1 MTFPRYKNIPNPSIC
16 GDFSFRKIITENQQL
31 ITNKLETELLNKLL
45 ALYSDEWLA
54 VYQYSIESDFVSDLN
69 NKNKIS
75 TKVKNQI
82 TKELDI
88 HTMEEFKHAKLL
100 VPEILKLDG
109 TIIDHIDKLSKNAN
123 ANFLVPVKNETNIL
137 HQAIQSEEGAIKAYN
152 ETINFI
158 KHFND
163 SKFNSLTEI
172 LKKILD
178 QEYEHK
184 SDLEKIIKDIKG
196 IKG

>member
-1 MTFPRYKNIPNPSIC
+1 MTFPSYKNIKN
-16 GDFSFRKIITENQQL
+16 DFNFRKIITENQQI
-31 ITNKLETELLNKLL
+31 ITNKLETELLKKLL

-54 VYQYSIESDFVSDLN
+54 VYQYSIESDFISNLN

-123 ANFLVPVKNETNIL
+123 ADFIVPIKNETTIL
-137 HQAIQSEEGAIKAYN
+137 HQAIQSEEGAIKAYT
-152 ETINFI
+152 ETIKFI
-158 KHFND
+158 TQFKDN
-163 SKFNSLTEI
+163 KFNTLTEL

-184 SDLEKIIKDIKG
+184 TDLEKIIKDIKG

>member
-1 MTFPRYKNIPNPSIC
+1 MTFPRYKNMPKCN
-16 GDFSFRKIITENQQL
+16 DFSFRKIITENQQI
-31 ITNKLETELLNKLL
+31 ITNKLETELLHKLL

-54 VYQYSIESDFVSDLN
+54 VYQYSIESDFISNLN

-123 ANFLVPVKNETNIL
+123 AKFLVPNKNETNIL
-137 HQAIQSEEGAIKAYN
+137 NQAIQSEEDAIKAYT

-158 KHFND
+158 KRFND
-163 SKFNSLTEI
+163 TKFKSLTEV

-184 SDLEKIIKDIKG
+184 SDLEKIIKDIKA
-196 IKG
+196 

>member
-1 MTFPRYKNIPNPSIC
+1 MTFPSYKNMPNLFNSN
-16 GDFSFRKIITENQQL
+16 DFSFRKIITENQQI
-31 ITNKLETELLNKLL
+31 ITNKLENELLNKLL

-54 VYQYSIESDFVSDLN
+54 VYQYSIESDFISNLN

-123 ANFLVPVKNETNIL
+123 AKFLVPNKNETNIL
-137 HQAIQSEEGAIKAYN
+137 NQAIQSEEDAIKAYT

-158 KHFND
+158 KRFND
-163 SKFNSLTEI
+163 TKFKSLTEV